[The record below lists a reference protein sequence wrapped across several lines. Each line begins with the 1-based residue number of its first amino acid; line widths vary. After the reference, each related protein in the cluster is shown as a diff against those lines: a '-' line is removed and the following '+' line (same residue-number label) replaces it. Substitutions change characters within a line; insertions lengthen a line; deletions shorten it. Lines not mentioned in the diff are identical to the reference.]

1 MNNNPFAKIFKSAL
15 IDDVLSKSILLSHN
29 NSEQTPSRIKIF
41 LEELNRFFMSSGE
54 VPVHLQNYAINEK
67 ALLSYALFL
76 RGYMRDAQKVLQ
88 NIESKYTCD
97 TDMLRLFEASS
108 HYAVACNG
116 KIKGSNHVYDNEVGY
131 LFCKVDLS
139 KGIVNAR
146 FARQENSIN
155 PERKNLVLFMP
166 FRIKNNELELKK
178 WLYKNMYTSLDNP
191 QVFGK
196 DTDVY
201 VAYFPIQKSRCAK
214 ISSTIKTVIN
224 PKNYTE
230 TQDVDLVKQAFLPLL
245 ASNIKIDDDGQVL
258 QAETYT
264 PAQLKKNFANMT
276 FMSYCAG
283 TADAHRVVTVMR
295 HISEQ
300 LYSKDDTQKALQ
312 NLFIVSYGFL
322 PLQKY
327 SDYSGAHFFS
337 NEVHDNYKKE
347 PFAKMNN
354 PEMYEFCK
362 FRNENLLP
370 AKVTLMPDQ
379 RNFVVALKNDSSFT
393 IVDNKEKLI
402 EICDTEFG
410 HNIAHV
416 TASRLGYDF
425 GSQQFKTVLENA
437 VSGKR
442 GTDVFYRQR
451 HGEAD
456 ARTRL
461 TMASLLNL
469 KQQLV

>member
-116 KIKGSNHVYDNEVGY
+116 KIKGSNHVYDDEVGY

-201 VAYFPIQKSRCAK
+201 VA
-214 ISSTIKTVIN
+214 
-224 PKNYTE
+224 
-230 TQDVDLVKQAFLPLL
+230 
-245 ASNIKIDDDGQVL
+245 
-258 QAETYT
+258 
-264 PAQLKKNFANMT
+264 
-276 FMSYCAG
+276 
-283 TADAHRVVTVMR
+283 
-295 HISEQ
+295 
-300 LYSKDDTQKALQ
+300 
-312 NLFIVSYGFL
+312 
-322 PLQKY
+322 
-327 SDYSGAHFFS
+327 
-337 NEVHDNYKKE
+337 
-347 PFAKMNN
+347 
-354 PEMYEFCK
+354 
-362 FRNENLLP
+362 
-370 AKVTLMPDQ
+370 
-379 RNFVVALKNDSSFT
+379 
-393 IVDNKEKLI
+393 
-402 EICDTEFG
+402 
-410 HNIAHV
+410 
-416 TASRLGYDF
+416 
-425 GSQQFKTVLENA
+425 
-437 VSGKR
+437 
-442 GTDVFYRQR
+442 
-451 HGEAD
+451 
-456 ARTRL
+456 
-461 TMASLLNL
+461 
-469 KQQLV
+469 